1 MPSNNY
7 TRLPTSGSSVDSPS
21 SLQDP
26 SSLHNQH
33 TLTSD
38 ANTAGVDNSERH
50 IDFEEPPDLPPAY
63 EPSPFEEFEIDD
75 GNTEVADGVEG
86 SRNFRSKAEMFAQS
100 FNRRIV
106 QPINNA
112 LDPIYQ
118 LYCYANAKFEYYVS
132 KMGNPLI
139 VKRILYIIVIAGIL
153 YFASLSGLNA
163 DGVVGSHSDFTNPS
177 KLQEFID
184 ISVDPKRLEEN
195 LEYLSSMPHMSGTAG
210 DLALSKYFIE
220 LIKESRLDINPD
232 IIYETYTNYPLDPK
246 VQLLRGEDILL
257 ECDLKENID
266 DGVTT
271 NDFYKYA
278 FNPGSRDMTS
288 RGKLIYANYGTLGD
302 YKLLEEKSIQVKGSI
317 LLIKYGG
324 IYPAHRKLR
333 YAQDKGAVGVLFI
346 SDPELN
352 KYYDL
357 ESIQREPVSFVDLY
371 PGNILGYGN
380 SADSFV
386 NHDGDLNEK
395 LKHSKVAPS
404 IPSLPIKWKDFI
416 TIMEKLANQGTRV
429 EEWDI
434 KIDDKSIPIWTGEND
449 EILLQNSLTQRPYKE
464 SWNVFGK
471 LQGSEQDTFA
481 IIIGASRDTMC
492 YGAIENSGSAIL
504 LELMNIFS
512 EMSSSL
518 LWRPLRTIYFASFTG
533 SKYNLAGVTNFA
545 VKNSDFFR
553 RDVYA
558 YIDLDDIIQGND
570 LEVSSDPLFESV
582 VRQAIKNLE
591 KSNTTDSHVN
601 YDNVKSLE
609 YSINPIS
616 NSLPLMQ
623 HHNVA
628 AISVKFTEE
637 DNGASAD
644 KLEKN
649 FNIAHYPKNSCS
661 DTFENF
667 KKNLIDPD
675 MSKHVFMTKLI
686 SSIVV
691 KLVDT
696 PILPYNIREMFGS
709 LGHNINEVQDYVTNL
724 SANGGSLL
732 NFSELREM
740 LRKVAIIADQH
751 DAFVSTWADIC
762 DDGFGSEPNLLS
774 VNRWDWNSK
783 LLIMTK
789 VMIELEGTFN
799 DPWNYN
805 VFYGRESEPER
816 RNLAKS
822 DGDTDYKLALPGV
835 WDAIDQGR
843 WDVAQKQLN
852 DITEMLERCLNLF
865 QY

>member
-1 MPSNNY
+1 MPSNSY
-7 TRLPTSGSSVDSPS
+7 TRLPTSGTSVGSPS
-21 SLQDP
+21 SSQEQSVQEDQRTP
-26 SSLHNQH
+26 AYNESDTGVGTSSGPG
-33 TLTSD
+33 
-38 ANTAGVDNSERH
+38 TAEL
-50 IDFEEPPDLPPAY
+50 PDLPPAY
-63 EPSPFEEFEIDD
+63 EPSPFEEFEIDNSNTADD
-75 GNTEVADGVEG
+75 GTNMDS

-100 FNRRIV
+100 FNRCIV

-118 LYCYANAKFEYYVS
+118 LYCYSNAKFEYYVS

-184 ISVDPKRLEEN
+184 LSVDPKRLEEN

-210 DLALSKYFIE
+210 DLALSKYFAQ
-220 LIKESRLDINPD
+220 LIKQSRLDINPD
-232 IIYETYTNYPLDPK
+232 IIYEAYTNYPFDPK
-246 VQLLRGEDILL
+246 VQLLNGDEILL
-257 ECDLKENID
+257 DCDLKENID
-266 DGVTT
+266 DGVET
-271 NDFYKYA
+271 NDFYKLA

-288 RGKLIYANYGTLGD
+288 RGKIVYVNYGTLAD
-302 YKLLEEKSIQVKGSI
+302 YNLLKKKSVEVKGSI
-317 LLIKYGG
+317 LLMKYGG
-324 IYPAHRKLR
+324 IYPAHKKLR
-333 YAQDKGAVGVLFI
+333 YAQEQGAVGVLFI
-346 SDPELN
+346 SDPELDQ
-352 KYYDL
+352 YYNM

-371 PGNILGYGN
+371 PGNILSYGN
-380 SADSFV
+380 AAANSVD
-386 NHDGDLNEK
+386 DGDMNEK
-395 LKHSKVAPS
+395 LQLSQVAPS

-416 TIMEKLANQGTRV
+416 TIMSKLSNQGARI

-434 KIDDKSIPIWTGEND
+434 KINDVTVPIWSGKD
-449 EILLQNSLTQRPYKE
+449 HEILLQNSLTQRPRKE
-464 SWNVFGK
+464 SWNIFGK

-481 IIIGASRDTMC
+481 VIIGASRDTLC

-518 LWRPLRTIYFASFTG
+518 VWRPLRTIYFASFTG

-570 LEVSSDPLFESV
+570 LEISSDPLFESLV
-582 VRQAIKNLE
+582 KQAVHNLM
-591 KSNTTDSHVN
+591 KSNATDSHVN
-601 YDNVKSLE
+601 VVNLKDVD

-616 NSLPLMQ
+616 NSVPLIQ

-628 AISVKFTEE
+628 AISVKLTQST
-637 DNGASAD
+637 NNSSGD
-644 KLEKN
+644 KLGKN
-649 FNIAHYPKNSCS
+649 FNVAHYPKNSCF
-661 DTFENF
+661 DNF
-667 KKNLIDPD
+667 KNFKENLIDPD

-696 PILPYNIREMFGS
+696 PILPYNVREMFDTLS
-709 LGHNINEVQDYVTNL
+709 ENIEEVKRYVSDQTTD
-724 SANGGSLL
+724 GGSLL
-732 NFSELREM
+732 NFNELDELM
-740 LRKVAIIADQH
+740 SKMIFIAEQH
-751 DAFVSTWADIC
+751 EAFVSTWADIC

-799 DPWNYN
+799 NPFNYN
-805 VFYGRESEPER
+805 VFYGREQEPEN
-816 RNLAKS
+816 RNLATS
-822 DGDTDYKLALPGV
+822 DGDADYKQSLPGV

-843 WDVAQKQLN
+843 WDIAQKQLN
-852 DITEMLERCLNLF
+852 DLNEMLDRCMNLF